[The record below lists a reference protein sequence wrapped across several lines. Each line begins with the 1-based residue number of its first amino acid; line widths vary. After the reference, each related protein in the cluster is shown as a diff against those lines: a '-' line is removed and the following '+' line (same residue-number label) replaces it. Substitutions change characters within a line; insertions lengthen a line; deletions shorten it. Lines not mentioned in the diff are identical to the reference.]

1 MNFKDIVQRDIHAV
15 FLNLAGFA
23 ELRTIRYDG
32 KEYPDVPVVLDGPVE
47 KDREQLADDHVQ
59 GLHLVTATLYCARE
73 DLGGELPKQDK
84 SLEVSPRDGGRIFQK
99 YYIVAS
105 TCDMG
110 MLHVELE
117 AIDE

>member
-1 MNFKDIVQRDIHAV
+1 VNFKDILQRDIHAV
-15 FLNLAGFA
+15 FLNQAEFA

-32 KEYPDVPVVLDGPVE
+32 AEYPDIPVVLDGPVE
-47 KDREQLADDHVQ
+47 KNRDQLADDHVQ

-73 DLGGELPKQDK
+73 NLGGKLPKQGK
-84 SLEVSPRDGGRIFQK
+84 SLEVSTRKGGRFFQK

-117 AIDE
+117 AIGE